1 MDDQDDS
8 QLPIEIPGLDEATES
23 WYQLD
28 GNEHREDVQQV
39 GVIDEPSNSNEGQGG
54 LPFGYNGDSNTSVA
68 NLPFGIGSNAQ
79 GVPFEDAGEDRL
91 PSVVGEQPL
100 VVKEVPIR
108 ETPMTNPPIIQK
120 QVSIPVVATPEVV
133 PPVVRATV
141 VVAPEVV
148 TPVVRAP
155 VVATPEVVPPVV
167 RAPVV
172 VAPEVVP
179 PVVAIPATLS
189 PVEIVAK
196 EKVNPL
202 FESTIEPQQIM
213 ETAVIDFEEIA
224 ITQQTEAPVETEMWT
239 MDAKEPDMEQLY
251 SIQDEVVEYVHEA
264 DEQLLYATNS
274 DSIFN
279 PELESEAQN
288 NSQAF
293 DYPLE
298 SIPVDNQSQ
307 LILKLHPAKALRVDL
322 SEHPGLEGLLAEA
335 FYAIGAEDWDAA
347 SESFQQLAAS
357 KPEDANVFNNY
368 GISLLQK
375 GLAMTRSQ
383 NPEIV
388 AQSEMQFR
396 SSILSLREAAKKQPS
411 NSTILLNLSHAL
423 LASGRVDKA
432 LQIIR
437 VHNSTNDSSEGKN
450 LEAAILAAQGH
461 SAMAKQILETLSSQ
475 LKQSPNTSLLDV
487 VIATNL
493 AKLAQ

>member
-8 QLPIEIPGLDEATES
+8 PLPLEIPGLDEATES

-28 GNEHREDVQQV
+28 GNEHIEDAQQAEAV
-39 GVIDEPSNSNEGQGG
+39 DEPSNSNEGQGG
-54 LPFGYNGDSNTSVA
+54 LPFGYNGDSNTNVA

-91 PSVVGEQPL
+91 PSVVSEQPS
-100 VVKEVPIR
+100 VVKEVPIP
-108 ETPMTNPPIIQK
+108 EASVTNPPIIQR
-120 QVSIPVVATPEVV
+120 QVSIPVVATHEVI
-133 PPVVRATV
+133 
-141 VVAPEVV
+141 
-148 TPVVRAP
+148 AP
-155 VVATPEVVPPVV
+155 VVATPVVIAPVV
-167 RAPVV
+167 ATPVVIAPVV
-172 VAPEVVP
+172 VTPEVIA
-179 PVVAIPATLS
+179 PVVVTPATLV

-196 EKVNPL
+196 ERINPL
-202 FESTIEPQQIM
+202 FESTTEQQQIAKP
-213 ETAVIDFEEIA
+213 AVIDFEEIA
-224 ITQQTEAPVETEMWT
+224 ITQQTEAPVEAEMWT
-239 MDAKEPDMEQLY
+239 MDAEAPDMDQLY
-251 SIQDEVVEYVHEA
+251 SIEDEVIEYVHEA
-264 DEQLLYATNS
+264 DEPLLYATTS

-279 PELESEAQN
+279 PELESEVKN
-288 NSQAF
+288 NSQVF

-298 SIPVDNQSQ
+298 STPMDNQSQ

-322 SEHPGLEGLLAEA
+322 SQHPGLEGLLAEA

-411 NSTILLNLSHAL
+411 NSTILMNLSHAL

-432 LQIIR
+432 LQIIT
-437 VHNSTNDSSEGKN
+437 VHNSTNNSSEGKN

-475 LKQSPNTSLLDV
+475 LKQSSNTSLLDV

-493 AKLAQ
+493 AKLTQ

>member
-1 MDDQDDS
+1 MSLDDQDDS

-28 GNEHREDVQQV
+28 GNEHIDDVQQV
-39 GVIDEPSNSNEGQGG
+39 EVIDEPSKSTEGQGG
-54 LPFGYNGDSNTSVA
+54 LPFGYNGASNTNVA

-100 VVKEVPIR
+100 VVKEVPIP
-108 ETPMTNPPIIQK
+108 ETPMTNPPLIQK
-120 QVSIPVVATPEVV
+120 QVSI
-133 PPVVRATV
+133 
-141 VVAPEVV
+141 
-148 TPVVRAP
+148 P

-172 VAPEVVP
+172 VAPEVVT
-179 PVVAIPATLS
+179 PVVAIPATLT
-189 PVEIVAK
+189 PVDTVTKEI
-196 EKVNPL
+196 VNPL

-213 ETAVIDFEEIA
+213 EPAVIDFEEIA
-224 ITQQTEAPVETEMWT
+224 ITKQTEAPVETEMWT
-239 MDAKEPDMEQLY
+239 MDAKEPDMDQLY
-251 SIQDEVVEYVHEA
+251 SIQDEVIEYVHEA

-288 NSQAF
+288 NSQLF

-298 SIPVDNQSQ
+298 SVPMDNQSQ
-307 LILKLHPAKALRVDL
+307 LILKLHPAQALRVDL
-322 SEHPGLEGLLAEA
+322 SEHPSLEGLLAEA
-335 FYAIGAEDWDAA
+335 FYAIGAEDWDTA

-357 KPEDANVFNNY
+357 KPEDANIFNNY

-493 AKLAQ
+493 AKLSQ

>member
-1 MDDQDDS
+1 MSLDDQDDS

-54 LPFGYNGDSNTSVA
+54 LPFGYNGDSNTYVA

-100 VVKEVPIR
+100 VVKEVPIP
-108 ETPMTNPPIIQK
+108 ETPMTNPPLIQK
-120 QVSIPVVATPEVV
+120 QVSI
-133 PPVVRATV
+133 
-141 VVAPEVV
+141 
-148 TPVVRAP
+148 P

-172 VAPEVVP
+172 VAPEVVT
-179 PVVAIPATLS
+179 PVVAIPATLT
-189 PVEIVAK
+189 PVDSVTKEI
-196 EKVNPL
+196 VNPL

-213 ETAVIDFEEIA
+213 EPAVIDFEEIA
-224 ITQQTEAPVETEMWT
+224 ITKQTEAPVETEMWT
-239 MDAKEPDMEQLY
+239 MDAKEPDMDQLY
-251 SIQDEVVEYVHEA
+251 SIQDEVIEYVHEA

-288 NSQAF
+288 NSQLF

-298 SIPVDNQSQ
+298 SVPMDNQSQ
-307 LILKLHPAKALRVDL
+307 LILKLHPAQALRVDL
-322 SEHPGLEGLLAEA
+322 SEHPSLEGLLAEA
-335 FYAIGAEDWDAA
+335 FYAIGAEDWDTA

-357 KPEDANVFNNY
+357 KPEDANIFNNY

-493 AKLAQ
+493 AKLSQ

>member
-1 MDDQDDS
+1 LDDQDDS

-28 GNEHREDVQQV
+28 GNEHIDDVQQV
-39 GVIDEPSNSNEGQGG
+39 EVIDEPSKSTEGQGG
-54 LPFGYNGDSNTSVA
+54 LPFGYNGASNTNVA

-100 VVKEVPIR
+100 VVKEVPIP
-108 ETPMTNPPIIQK
+108 ETPMTNPPLIQK
-120 QVSIPVVATPEVV
+120 QVSI
-133 PPVVRATV
+133 
-141 VVAPEVV
+141 
-148 TPVVRAP
+148 P

-172 VAPEVVP
+172 VAPEVVT
-179 PVVAIPATLS
+179 PVVAIPATLT
-189 PVEIVAK
+189 PVDSVTKEI
-196 EKVNPL
+196 VNPL

-213 ETAVIDFEEIA
+213 EPAVIDFEEIA
-224 ITQQTEAPVETEMWT
+224 ITKQTEAPVETEMWT
-239 MDAKEPDMEQLY
+239 MDAKEPDMDQLY
-251 SIQDEVVEYVHEA
+251 SIQDEVIEYVHEA

-288 NSQAF
+288 NSQLF

-298 SIPVDNQSQ
+298 SVPMDNQSQ
-307 LILKLHPAKALRVDL
+307 LILKLHPAQALRVDL
-322 SEHPGLEGLLAEA
+322 SEHPSLEGLLAEA
-335 FYAIGAEDWDAA
+335 FYAIGAEDWDTA

-357 KPEDANVFNNY
+357 KPEDANIFNNY

-493 AKLAQ
+493 AKLSQ

>member
-1 MDDQDDS
+1 MSLDDQDDS

-28 GNEHREDVQQV
+28 GNEHIENVQQV

-133 PPVVRATV
+133 PPVVRAPV
-141 VVAPEVV
+141 VVDPEVV
-148 TPVVRAP
+148 PPVVRAP
-155 VVATPEVVPPVV
+155 VVATPEVITPM
-167 RAPVV
+167 
-172 VAPEVVP
+172 
-179 PVVAIPATLS
+179 VAIPATLS
-189 PVEIVAK
+189 PVEIVAN

-213 ETAVIDFEEIA
+213 EPAVIDFEEIT
-224 ITQQTEAPVETEMWT
+224 ITQHTEAPMETEMWT

-251 SIQDEVVEYVHEA
+251 SIQDKVVEYVHEA

-298 SIPVDNQSQ
+298 SIPMDNQSQ

-437 VHNSTNDSSEGKN
+437 VHNSANDSSEGKN

>member
-1 MDDQDDS
+1 MSLDDQDDS

-28 GNEHREDVQQV
+28 GNDHIEDVQQV
-39 GVIDEPSNSNEGQGG
+39 EVIDEPSKSNEGQGG
-54 LPFGYNGDSNTSVA
+54 LPFGYNGDSNTNVA

-91 PSVVGEQPL
+91 PSVLGEQPSM
-100 VVKEVPIR
+100 VKEVPIP
-108 ETPMTNPPIIQK
+108 EAPMTNPPIIQK
-120 QVSIPVVATPEVV
+120 QVPIPIVATPEVV
-133 PPVVRATV
+133 PPVVRTPV

-148 TPVVRAP
+148 TPVV
-155 VVATPEVVPPVV
+155 
-167 RAPVV
+167 
-172 VAPEVVP
+172 VAPT
-179 PVVAIPATLS
+179 TLT
-189 PVEIVAK
+189 PVEIVTK
-196 EKVNPL
+196 EIINPL
-202 FESTIEPQQIM
+202 FESTIEPQQIT
-213 ETAVIDFEEIA
+213 EPAVIDFEEIA
-224 ITQQTEAPVETEMWT
+224 ITKQTEAPVETEMWT
-239 MDAKEPDMEQLY
+239 MDAKEPDMDQLY
-251 SIQDEVVEYVHEA
+251 SIQDEVIEYVHEE
-264 DEQLLYATNS
+264 DEPLLYATNS
-274 DSIFN
+274 DSRFN

-288 NSQAF
+288 NSLAF

-298 SIPVDNQSQ
+298 SIPMDNQSQ
-307 LILKLHPAKALRVDL
+307 LILKLHPAQALRVDL
-322 SEHPGLEGLLAEA
+322 SQHPGLEGLLAEA
-335 FYAIGAEDWDAA
+335 FYAIGAEDWDTA
-347 SESFQQLAAS
+347 SVSFQQLAAS
-357 KPEDANVFNNY
+357 KPEDAHVFNNY

-423 LASGRVDKA
+423 LASGRIDKA

-437 VHNSTNDSSEGKN
+437 VHNSTNNSSEGKN

-475 LKQSPNTSLLDV
+475 LKQSPSTSLLDV

-493 AKLAQ
+493 AKLTQ

>member
-1 MDDQDDS
+1 LSLDDQDDS

-28 GNEHREDVQQV
+28 GNEHIDDVQQV
-39 GVIDEPSNSNEGQGG
+39 EVIDEPSKSTEGQGG
-54 LPFGYNGDSNTSVA
+54 LPFGYNGASNTNVA

-79 GVPFEDAGEDRL
+79 GVPFEDAGENRL

-100 VVKEVPIR
+100 VVKEVPIP
-108 ETPMTNPPIIQK
+108 ETPMTNPPLIQK
-120 QVSIPVVATPEVV
+120 QVSI
-133 PPVVRATV
+133 
-141 VVAPEVV
+141 
-148 TPVVRAP
+148 P

-172 VAPEVVP
+172 VAPEVVT
-179 PVVAIPATLS
+179 PVVAIPATLT
-189 PVEIVAK
+189 PVDTVTKEI
-196 EKVNPL
+196 VNPL

-213 ETAVIDFEEIA
+213 EPAVIDFEEIA
-224 ITQQTEAPVETEMWT
+224 ITKQTEAPVETEMWT
-239 MDAKEPDMEQLY
+239 MDAKEPDMDQLY
-251 SIQDEVVEYVHEA
+251 SIQDEVIEYVHEA

-288 NSQAF
+288 NSQLF

-298 SIPVDNQSQ
+298 SVPMDNQSQ
-307 LILKLHPAKALRVDL
+307 LILKLHPAQALRVDL
-322 SEHPGLEGLLAEA
+322 SQHPSLEGLLAEA
-335 FYAIGAEDWDAA
+335 FYAIGAEDWDTA

-357 KPEDANVFNNY
+357 KPEDANIFNNY

-493 AKLAQ
+493 AKLSQ

>member
-28 GNEHREDVQQV
+28 GNEHIDDVQQV
-39 GVIDEPSNSNEGQGG
+39 EVIDEPSKSTEGQGG
-54 LPFGYNGDSNTSVA
+54 LPFGYNGASNTNVA

-79 GVPFEDAGEDRL
+79 GVPFEDAGENRL

-100 VVKEVPIR
+100 VVKEVPIP
-108 ETPMTNPPIIQK
+108 ETPMTNPPLIQK
-120 QVSIPVVATPEVV
+120 QVSI
-133 PPVVRATV
+133 
-141 VVAPEVV
+141 
-148 TPVVRAP
+148 P

-172 VAPEVVP
+172 VAPEVVT
-179 PVVAIPATLS
+179 PVVAIPATLT
-189 PVEIVAK
+189 PVDSVTKEI
-196 EKVNPL
+196 VNPL

-213 ETAVIDFEEIA
+213 EPAVIDFEEIA
-224 ITQQTEAPVETEMWT
+224 ITKQTEAPVETEMWT
-239 MDAKEPDMEQLY
+239 MDAKEPDMDQLY
-251 SIQDEVVEYVHEA
+251 SIQDEVIEYVHEA

-288 NSQAF
+288 NSQLF

-298 SIPVDNQSQ
+298 SVPMDNQSQ
-307 LILKLHPAKALRVDL
+307 LILKLHPAQALRVDL
-322 SEHPGLEGLLAEA
+322 SEHPSLEGLLAEA
-335 FYAIGAEDWDAA
+335 FYAIGAEDWDTA

-357 KPEDANVFNNY
+357 KPEDANIFNNY

-493 AKLAQ
+493 AKLSQ